1 MSISNAALRNPSDDY
16 SYEELTRILSD
27 RELYILLERFCN
39 QLTVAKPEYES
50 FLQFYFNDEGYVD
63 IWRIPH
69 VMMDVLLHRTKFS
82 RVFDNR
88 EFRKTFHRF
97 IRELMVFCTR
107 ECHCK
112 ALSTPVADMAGNCA
126 QSGGHDYLNA
136 LMTSFTR
143 VLEILASEEH

>member
-69 VMMDVLLHRTKFS
+69 AMIDVLLHRTQYN
-82 RVFDNR
+82 RVFENR
-88 EFRKTFHRF
+88 EFRKKFQGFVRD
-97 IRELMVFCTR
+97 LLVFR
-107 ECHCK
+107 SKECHRTL
-112 ALSTPVADMAGNCA
+112 ARYLHTPAHFLGDGCEF
-126 QSGGHDYLNA
+126 L
-136 LMTSFTR
+136 T
-143 VLEILASEEH
+143 I